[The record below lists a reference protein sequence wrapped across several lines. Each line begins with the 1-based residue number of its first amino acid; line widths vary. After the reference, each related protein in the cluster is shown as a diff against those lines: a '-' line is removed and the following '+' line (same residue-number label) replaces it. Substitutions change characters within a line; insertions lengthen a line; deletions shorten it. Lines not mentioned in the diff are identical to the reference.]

1 MRSRSGSGN
10 RVVVL
15 AYTEYPY
22 DPRVRREAEA
32 LAKEGYQVHVIA
44 AKSRGGPLVG
54 PLAGV
59 RVHEVPLATRRGAK
73 GRYLYQYVLFGLLSA
88 AWLVPLHFR
97 HRFNLVHVHSPP
109 DFQVFTAIP
118 LKLIGIPV
126 VLDLR
131 ESTPELARARFGL
144 STESILFRAL
154 VGLQVLSCRAADHVV
169 VACEG
174 IREMAITRRLPPDR
188 ITTVQNTVVVED
200 HRPTAEE
207 LRRRLSLPRESF
219 IVHASGLNP
228 ERDLETLIRAVA
240 RLSSDFPLHVVFAG
254 EGEPSYV
261 SKLRRLAQDLGVA
274 NRMHFVGRLAP
285 VDAQALVSLSEIGV
299 VTSESNPN
307 ADLGWPTRLSEF
319 ATFGKPLI
327 LPRLKSLSAALS
339 DRARFYTPGD
349 AASLSRELAAMLF
362 DANRRAQFAKMSQE
376 VGELVAWK
384 RIREVLLSVFRALR
398 RSPSNQ
404 GGQ

>member
-1 MRSRSGSGN
+1 MTESSQTSGTSVTRANQG
-10 RVVVL
+10 
-15 AYTEYPY
+15 
-22 DPRVRREAEA
+22 D
-32 LAKEGYQVHVIA
+32 
-44 AKSRGGPLVG
+44 
-54 PLAGV
+54 
-59 RVHEVPLATRRGAK
+59 RRGTPASDPARSATA
-73 GRYLYQYVLFGLLSA
+73 GAERVFGA
-88 AWLVPLHFR
+88 PR
-97 HRFNLVHVHSPP
+97 NP
-109 DFQVFTAIP
+109 
-118 LKLIGIPV
+118 K
-126 VLDLR
+126 
-131 ESTPELARARFGL
+131 ARFVTSRTSL
-144 STESILFRAL
+144 Y
-154 VGLQVLSCRAADHVV
+154 DD
-169 VACEG
+169 
-174 IREMAITRRLPPDR
+174 PNP
-188 ITTVQNTVVVED
+188 
-200 HRPTAEE
+200 PTAEE
-207 LRRRLSLPRESF
+207 LRRRLSLPRENF